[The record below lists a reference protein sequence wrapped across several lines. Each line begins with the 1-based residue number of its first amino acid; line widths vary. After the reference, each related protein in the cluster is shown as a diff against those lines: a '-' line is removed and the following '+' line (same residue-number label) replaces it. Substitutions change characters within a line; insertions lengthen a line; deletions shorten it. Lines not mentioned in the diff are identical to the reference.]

1 MSGQQP
7 RAALKPELWRTICD
21 RARTDGMSPSDWLA
35 RQLDVGSTAGP
46 GAADDEVAALLDLA
60 AKHFAGL
67 KLERRE
73 ARMLA
78 AGIYAAVQRGESH
91 RVGPVGQQGRY
102 YELTR
107 EQGAVSIRVGDG
119 QIRLPMVAA
128 MRLAGVLD
136 GEGRRP
142 ARQEDVAA

>member
-1 MSGQQP
+1 
-7 RAALKPELWRTICD
+7 
-21 RARTDGMSPSDWLA
+21 MSPSDWLA
-35 RQLDVGSTAGP
+35 RQLDAAPAAGH
-46 GAADDEVAALLDLA
+46 GEAGDDEASALLDLA

-67 KLERRE
+67 RLERRE

-91 RVGPVGQQGRY
+91 RVGPVGQQRRHY
-102 YELTR
+102 QLTR

-119 QIRLPMVAA
+119 QIRLPLAAA

-136 GEGRRP
+136 DEGRLP
-142 ARQEDVAA
+142 ARREGVAA